1 MRLLIDTHILIW
13 ALEGSAQLSPKAKE
27 LLLDPEHEHWVSAAS
42 VWEIAIKASIR
53 KLTLSRRLADLEK
66 GILAAGFRVL
76 DISIRHAIAV
86 SEIDLLHLHNDP
98 FDRML
103 LAQCEVETL
112 RLVSADRALARI
124 PAVIPV

>member
-1 MRLLIDTHILIW
+1 M
-13 ALEGSAQLSPKAKE
+13 
-27 LLLDPEHEHWVSAAS
+27 LLDPEHEHWVSAAT
-42 VWEIAIKASIR
+42 WEIAIKASIR
-53 KLTLSRRLADLEK
+53 KLTLSRPLGDLEK

-86 SEIDLLHLHNDP
+86 SEIDLHHNDP

-103 LAQCEVETL
+103 LAQCEVDTL
-112 RLVSADRALARI
+112 RLVSADHALARI

>member
-1 MRLLIDTHILIW
+1 VRLLIDTHILIW
-13 ALEGSAQLSPKAKE
+13 ALEGSAQLSPRAKE

-53 KLTLSRRLADLEK
+53 KLTLSRPLGDLEK

-76 DISIRHAIAV
+76 DISIRHAVAA
-86 SEIDLLHLHNDP
+86 SEIDLHHNDP

-112 RLVSADRALARI
+112 RLVSADRALAQI